1 MRIVFH
7 EVRTSRLRRLAV
19 REGIYLFEHGIDP
32 YSGGA
37 FRHVSRYHALV
48 FSAPHIALVAS
59 PSVAIL
65 HSAPVNALHV
75 ASAVGRCRLFRRMG
89 FGSNME
95 AKNGSKKHY
104 EG

>member
-7 EVRTSRLRRLAV
+7 EVKIGHLRHLAV

-37 FRHVSRYHALV
+37 FRHVRRENAFVLSV
-48 FSAPHIALVAS
+48 PHIASVSSPTVAL
-59 PSVAIL
+59 L
-65 HSAPVNALHV
+65 HGASINALHV